1 MNSKSDNFKLSPK
14 EYLFLV
20 VCLIIFV
27 VSIYLMG
34 HGTFPKGTLLI
45 ITGIGVVV
53 AIPIVIY
60 MLKKLLVNNLILYL

>member
-1 MNSKSDNFKLSPK
+1 MNSKSDKFKLSPK
-14 EYLFLV
+14 EYLFLA
-20 VCLIIFV
+20 VCLIIFFV

-34 HGTFPKGTLLI
+34 YGTFPKGTELI

-60 MLKKLLVNNLILYL
+60 ILENFW

>member
-1 MNSKSDNFKLSPK
+1 MNSKSDKFKLSPK
-14 EYLFLV
+14 EYLFLA
-20 VCLIIFV
+20 VCLFIFFV

-45 ITGIGVVV
+45 ITGIAVVV

-60 MLKKLLVNNLILYL
+60 MLKNYW

>member
-1 MNSKSDNFKLSPK
+1 MNSKSDKFKLSPK
-14 EYLFLV
+14 EYLFLA
-20 VCLIIFV
+20 VCLIIFFV

-34 HGTFPKGTLLI
+34 YGTFPKGNELI

-60 MLKKLLVNNLILYL
+60 ILENFW